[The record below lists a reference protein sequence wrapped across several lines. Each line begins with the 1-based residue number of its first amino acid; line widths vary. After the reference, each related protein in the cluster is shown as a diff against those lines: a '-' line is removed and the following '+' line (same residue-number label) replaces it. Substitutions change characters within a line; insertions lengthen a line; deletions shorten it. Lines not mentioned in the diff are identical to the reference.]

1 MDNIKDILKANG
13 VELDDEK
20 LKAIEKATLE
30 NYRTKAETDAKTQK
44 VADLEAQL
52 AKANEAL
59 EAAQS
64 ADPKKA
70 EEYKKMQEQ
79 LQEYKKADEERK
91 AKDAESAAQAEFEE
105 KFQKELGDKKFAN
118 SIVAKAIK
126 TAAYEKS
133 KANPD
138 MKLAD
143 VLASVTEDADGI
155 WANPQ
160 RDPKKMPGANDGGGS
175 GNSPIQSLEDL
186 KGMSVDD
193 IRKHMSEVNK
203 LLEDQQ

>member
-44 VADLEAQL
+44 VADLEEQL

-59 EAAQS
+59 EADQK

-70 EEYKKMQEQ
+70 EEYEKMQEK
-79 LQEYKKADEERK
+79 LQEYKKAEEERK
-91 AKDAESAAQAEFEE
+91 AKEAESAAQSEFDE
-105 KFQKELGDKKFAN
+105 KFKNELGDKKFAN
-118 SIVAKAIK
+118 SIVEKAIK

-175 GNSPIQSLEDL
+175 GNPPIQSLDDL
-186 KGMSVDD
+186 NGMSVDEV
-193 IRKHMSEVNK
+193 RRHMSEVNK

>member
-30 NYRTKAETDAKTQK
+30 NYRTKAELDGKTQK
-44 VADLEAQL
+44 VTDLEAQL

-59 EAAQS
+59 EAAQK
-64 ADPKKA
+64 ADPAKT
-70 EEYKKMQEQ
+70 EEFEAMQKQ
-79 LQEYKKADEERK
+79 LAEYKKAD
-91 AKDAESAAQAEFEE
+91 
-105 KFQKELGDKKFAN
+105 
-118 SIVAKAIK
+118 
-126 TAAYEKS
+126 TAAFEKA

-138 MKLAD
+138 MEAKAILD
-143 VLASVTEDADGI
+143 SVTVDEDGI

-175 GNSPIQSLEDL
+175 NNTPIQSFDDL
-186 KGMSVDD
+186 KNMSVEEV
-193 IRKHMSEVNK
+193 RKNMSEVNK
-203 LLEDQQ
+203 LLEDQK